1 MRLLTEGGTPLA
13 AMHKYA
19 PISDL
24 VTLVND
30 NISPSTDCTK
40 KRNRHYWQNANKT
53 TASFSRYMATYDSAR
68 LPLKYV
74 RWWLLKLT

>member
-24 VTLVND
+24 VTLVRD
-30 NISPSTDCTK
+30 NISPSTDCTAREEK
-40 KRNRHYWQNANKT
+40 YFTCKTLSSITISSSRVSLTLHFTINNIHYVSNMMHDN
-53 TASFSRYMATYDSAR
+53 
-68 LPLKYV
+68 
-74 RWWLLKLT
+74 

>member
-30 NISPSTDCTK
+30 NISPSTEFTK
-40 KRNRHYWQNANKT
+40 KNETDTVGQNASKT
-53 TASFSRYMATYDSAR
+53 TAAVSRYMATYDCMHYPSN
-68 LPLKYV
+68 V
-74 RWWLLKLT
+74 CHDSC

>member
-40 KRNRHYWQNANKT
+40 KMKQTPLTGCEQDYCF
-53 TASFSRYMATYDSAR
+53 SF
-68 LPLKYV
+68 
-74 RWWLLKLT
+74 

>member
-40 KRNRHYWQNANKT
+40 KWHRHHWKDASKN
-53 TASFSRYMATYDSAR
+53 TASVSRYMATYDSAR
-68 LPLKYV
+68 HYPSNMCDGSC
-74 RWWLLKLT
+74 

>member
-1 MRLLTEGGTPLA
+1 MRLLTDGGTPLA

-40 KRNRHYWQNANKT
+40 NETDTIYRIR
-53 TASFSRYMATYDSAR
+53 AR
-68 LPLKYV
+68 LLFQF
-74 RWWLLKLT
+74 LGT

>member
-30 NISPSTDCTK
+30 NIPPSTDCTK
-40 KRNRHYWQNANKT
+40 KMKHTIHRMRARLLLHFLGTWQSMTLQA
-53 TASFSRYMATYDSAR
+53 
-68 LPLKYV
+68 LPLKYD
-74 RWWLLKLT
+74 